1 MLQRFSRK
9 LVGLVTLLAMCGSAP
24 ALSQSFPSRNLRIV
38 MNIAPGGNGDA
49 VARQIADKLSVAV
62 GQPVVVENRPGA
74 DSLVSVQSVMNAPAD
89 GYSLIMLTPSAVV
102 QPLLQKE
109 VTFDVQRDFRPLTLV
124 YRTAAAIVT
133 RADSPYGNLQQLL
146 SAVRA
151 RPGAVSLASY
161 GLSYRAGAMLLS
173 HQGGLKFNQVSYKG
187 FPQASSDVIGG
198 TVDAALVDAG
208 SAMAL
213 IQSGK
218 LRALAV
224 ASRDRLPA
232 FPSVPTLRE
241 SGFPDFELYVWL
253 GLGVRAQTPESIARK
268 LEQELQKVVSNPAF
282 HAFVGKFG
290 AGTEVLATSGEEMNA
305 LLAQEVRRYRTA
317 LAVLDG
323 DGNQ

>member
-1 MLQRFSRK
+1 MPKRFSRT
-9 LVGLVTLLAMCGSAP
+9 LVGLATLLAICGSGSAM
-24 ALSQSFPSRNLRIV
+24 SQTFPSRNLRIV
-38 MNIAPGGNGDA
+38 MNIAPGGNGDS
-49 VARQIADKLSVAV
+49 VARQIAEKLGPAI

-89 GYSLIMLTPSAVV
+89 GHSLIMLTPSAVV

-109 VTFDVQRDFRPLTLV
+109 VTFDVQRDFRPLTMV

-133 RADSPYGNLQQLL
+133 RADSPYSNLEQFLT
-146 SAVRA
+146 AVRA

-173 HQGGLKFNQVSYKG
+173 QQGGLKLNQISYKG

-224 ASRDRLPA
+224 ASHDRLPA
-232 FPSVPTLRE
+232 FPAVPTLRE

-253 GLGVRAQTPESIARK
+253 GLGVRAQTPDPVARK
-268 LEQELQKVVSNPAF
+268 LEQELQKVVSAPAF
-282 HAFVGKFG
+282 RTFIGKFG
-290 AGTEVLATSGEEMNA
+290 AGTEVLATSGEEMRA
-305 LLAQEVRRYRTA
+305 LITQEGRRYRTA

-323 DGNQ
+323 GN